1 MTKSFFLS
9 SWFDWI
15 FSESFIKNFFLT
27 QLSINLIENMFF
39 FNISL
44 KWQTSEW
51 NLENSEIIENVENN
65 KVKTKPILYG
75 SEMKHFKALF
85 NHCKTSHNNCWEK
98 GFSYSFSFLLKV
110 SLDLRTR
117 LKSSTGETIPF

>member
-1 MTKSFFLS
+1 MSLLLKFF
-9 SWFDWI
+9 FDTTI
-15 FSESFIKNFFLT
+15 YQFDRKYVL
-27 QLSINLIENMFF
+27 

-51 NLENSEIIENVENN
+51 NLENSETIENVENN
-65 KVKTKPILYG
+65 KVKIKPILYG

-98 GFSYSFSFLLKV
+98 GFSHSFSFLLKV

-117 LKSSTGETIPF
+117 LNSSTGETIPF